1 MSRTIQ
7 SVLPANRD
15 LYYGGRWQ
23 APHGG
28 YADVFNPSTGESL
41 GPVAQADLEDVE
53 AVIAAARAG
62 FEDWQGTLPK
72 KRSAVLREI
81 AGVIRANAEELALL
95 DAANCGNPVTAL
107 LRDAEN
113 AATKLDY
120 FAGVALEAKGST
132 IPAGQDMMCMTVREP
147 WGVCLRI
154 GAFNHPLSFAGGKLG
169 APLAAGNSVIMKPSP
184 QAPLSALRLA
194 ELIEGIAPP
203 GVINF
208 VTCGLEATQ
217 ALVGHRDVAMVSIV
231 GSIATG
237 RAVAK
242 ACADRLKPMICEL
255 SGKNALIA
263 YPDADVHRTIEGA
276 VRGMNFTWCGQSCG
290 STSRLF
296 VHADIHDAVVEGVI
310 AATRRFKP
318 GLATDPATNM
328 GAIISK
334 AQYEKIMNY
343 IDLGRRQGAT
353 LRLGGARPSTPELAN
368 GYFIEPTIFTDVT
381 PDMAIAHE
389 EIFGPVLAVI
399 KWTDEA
405 DMMRHVNSVDYGL
418 TAAIYTT
425 NVTTAHRTAR
435 QLQSGFVWVNDTSSH
450 YIGAPFGGY
459 KLSGVGREESIEEL
473 LEFTQ
478 VKTIKIAL

>member
-1 MSRTIQ
+1 MSLNIQ
-7 SVLPANRD
+7 SVLPEHRD
-15 LYYGGRWQ
+15 LYFGGAWHR
-23 APHGG
+23 PGGG
-28 YADVFNPSTGESL
+28 YSDVFNPSTGESL
-41 GPVAQADLEDVE
+41 GKVAQADLSDVE
-53 AVIAAARAG
+53 AIISAAQAG
-62 FEDWQGTLPK
+62 FEKWQGTLPK
-72 KRSAVLREI
+72 QRSAILREI
-81 AGVIRANAEELALL
+81 AHIIRSNAEEFALL

-132 IPAGQDMMCMTVREP
+132 IPAGQDMLCMTVREP
-147 WGVCLRI
+147 WGICLRI

-169 APLAAGNSVIMKPSP
+169 APLAAGNVVIMKPSP

-194 ELIEGIAPP
+194 ELIDGVAPP

-208 VTCGLEATQ
+208 ATGGLEATK
-217 ALVGHRDVAMVSIV
+217 ALVAHRNVDMVSIV
-231 GSIATG
+231 GSIDTG

-242 ACADRLKPMICEL
+242 SCADRLKPMICEL

-263 YPDADVHRTIEGA
+263 YPDADIQKTIAGA
-276 VRGMNFTWCGQSCG
+276 VKGMNFTWCGQSCG

-296 VHADIHDAVVEGVI
+296 LHEDIHDEVVEGLL
-310 AATRRFKP
+310 ASTKRYKP
-318 GLATDPATNM
+318 GLATDKSTTM

-334 AQYEKIMNY
+334 SQYDKIMGY
-343 IDLGRRQGAT
+343 IDLGKQQGAT
-353 LRLGGARPSTPELAN
+353 LKLGGGSPKDAELAN

-389 EIFGPVLAVI
+389 EIFGPVLSVI
-399 KWTDEA
+399 KWSDEK
-405 DMMRHVNSVDYGL
+405 DMMNHVNAVDYGL

-425 NVTTAHRTAR
+425 NLATAHRAVR
-435 QLQSGFVWVNDTSSH
+435 QVQSGFIWVNETSAH

-478 VKTIKIAL
+478 IKTVQIAI